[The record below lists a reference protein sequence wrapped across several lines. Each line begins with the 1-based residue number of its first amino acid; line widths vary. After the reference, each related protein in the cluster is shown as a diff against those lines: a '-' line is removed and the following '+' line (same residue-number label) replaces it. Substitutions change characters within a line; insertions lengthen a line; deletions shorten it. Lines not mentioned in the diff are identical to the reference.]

1 MVVVVIAV
9 AVNVDVAFHLH
20 WHLPRSPTMAN
31 TTPHFSANMDP
42 ETGVN
47 KSFEPEIKGMD
58 SPLEKSSSHSNGDYI
73 ESEQPSLMTRLGLT
87 AESFKRRSAAD
98 EHNQLNKTLKTRH
111 LNMIAIGGSIG
122 AGLFVG
128 SGGALAKGG
137 PASLLI
143 CFSIIGVVSIRATE
157 PLKLWNV

>member
-1 MVVVVIAV
+1 
-9 AVNVDVAFHLH
+9 
-20 WHLPRSPTMAN
+20 MAN

-47 KSFEPEIKGMD
+47 KSFDPEIKGMD
-58 SPLEKSSSHSNGDYI
+58 SPLERSSSQSNGDYT
-73 ESEQPSLMTRLGLT
+73 ESEQLSLMTRLGLT

-128 SGGALAKGG
+128 SGGALSRGG

-143 CFSIIGVVSIRATE
+143 CFSIIGVVSICATG
-157 PLKLWNV
+157 LFLLYTV

>member
-1 MVVVVIAV
+1 
-9 AVNVDVAFHLH
+9 
-20 WHLPRSPTMAN
+20 MAN
-31 TTPHFSANMDP
+31 TTSHFGANMDSG
-42 ETGVN
+42 TGVN
-47 KSFEPEIKGMD
+47 KSYDPEIKGME
-58 SPLEKSSSHSNGDYI
+58 SPLDKSSSHSNDDYV
-73 ESEQPSLMTRLGLT
+73 ESAQLPLMTRLGLS
-87 AESFKRRSAAD
+87 ADSFRRRSAAD

-143 CFSIIGVVSIRATE
+143 CFSIIGVVCIRATE
-157 PLKLWNV
+157 PS

>member
-1 MVVVVIAV
+1 
-9 AVNVDVAFHLH
+9 
-20 WHLPRSPTMAN
+20 
-31 TTPHFSANMDP
+31 MDP

-47 KSFEPEIKGMD
+47 KSFDPEIKGMD

-73 ESEQPSLMTRLGLT
+73 ESEQLPLMTRLGLT
-87 AESFKRRSAAD
+87 ADSFRRRTAAD

-128 SGGALAKGG
+128 SGGALSRGG

-143 CFSIIGVVSIRATE
+143 CFSIIGVVSKCVTGTFM
-157 PLKLWNV
+157 LWTV